1 MITNSEGKIH
11 MRSLVPAVAM
21 FFLTAMP
28 ALARDIMQLPE
39 PDTLGLLGIAA
50 AGLLLALRK
59 KRK

>member
-1 MITNSEGKIH
+1 
-11 MRSLVPAVAM
+11 MRSLVPAIAM
-21 FFLTAMP
+21 FFLSAMP

-39 PDTLGLLGIAA
+39 PDTLGLVGIAA